1 MATSTDGASPNRTNH
16 VGKRRVESPIEAA
29 PRATIWM
36 SGLWGVITAFT
47 GVRDLQE
54 PLAKLDRALKREPKS
69 VDETV
74 ERVLAL
80 VPESGYDA

>member
-1 MATSTDGASPNRTNH
+1 
-16 VGKRRVESPIEAA
+16 
-29 PRATIWM
+29 M